1 MAEPTLG
8 DPALAKKRRD
18 QAIAKAEEMAAAF

>member
-8 DPALAKKRRD
+8 DPALTAKRRD